1 MKNLIKTF
9 IVMLLLCLTTFTIA
23 SCDLFPINP
32 PAPQHTHELTEVAEV
47 SATCTEAGAKAYY
60 KCSGCE
66 KLFAD
71 KDGAKEITAPEAI
84 AALGH
89 SFTNYAS
96 NNDATCT
103 ADGTKTAKCDRCDAT
118 DTKADEG
125 SAKGHDY
132 TEKVVD
138 EAHLKAVAEDC
149 QSVNTYWYDCTKCDS
164 ISSELSFNSDIVGN
178 HKMSTDWSTKDGK
191 HFHECTVD
199 GCDYTEDEAVC
210 SDVATDDN
218 HLCDTCGAP
227 AGDHSYGEWTNA
239 GDDGHKQTC
248 NCGDV
253 KTEAHAWNETSKTP
267 ATHIEEGKIDYSC
280 NCGATRTVIIG
291 KLEECKYN
299 VEKVADQYLKSAAT
313 CTSAEVYYK
322 SCVCGA
328 FSSAEDAE
336 TFEFGEALGHSYGEA
351 SYAWGEDYSCTATR
365 VCAKDASHKET
376 VTATVTSE
384 TTAATCKEA
393 GKTVYTATFDG
404 EAYTTQITSVE
415 LPKLDTHTEGQPVE
429 ENRNE
434 ASCLASGS
442 YDSVVYCSVCG
453 VQLKK
458 ETITIDALGHKY
470 DNDKDTDCNACGA
483 TRIVKLSTPDNS
495 DNKLFYSANATYI
508 EIDRAVDGEGAR
520 VSMFQNGV
528 DHVIFY
534 VYESADAA
542 KEDYVARFA
551 LQSVPVN
558 IGRVNF
564 TSLDGTLS
572 VNALQGENGNFFIH
586 KNDYTI
592 FYNFLKDLI
601 GYNYSYG
608 QSYYFA
614 AQAIAAEDS
623 NYENSDISEIGAD
636 AFVRDASKG
645 NEKYTV
651 TVTDGLIDSSL
662 TSVTAGYGVELTLS
676 TEAQDDKVFKGWYLI
691 DAEGNEIGEALTAEL
706 MHTVTVTGN
715 ASYKAV
721 FVTEK
726 TKIATP
732 DNSDSK
738 PFYLSSTG
746 YIEID
751 RAVDGEGA
759 RVSMFQNGV
768 DHVIFYVYESADA
781 AKDNYVAR
789 FALKGTPVSIG
800 IIDFTSIDGTVSAN
814 VVRGQNGNYYIDKGE
829 QNSFYTFLRTLIGY
843 NYSYGQTYYFAA
855 QAIAAEGTAYEN
867 SDISEIGADGFA
879 RDVSK
884 GNERYTVTVAD
895 GLIDSSLTSVTAGY
909 GIELTLSTEAQEGK
923 FFKGWYLTDAD
934 GNEIGETLSADLTY
948 TVTVTASASYKAV
961 FASEKIKLA
970 TIDNTNNEMI
980 TFVKTNTFYI
990 ELDRHKNADGTAN
1003 TAYDVGVDYVR
1014 YYMYRDFEGT
1024 KQLVSWFDVTK
1035 DGYLIDY
1042 NGNKNSQ
1049 QLLGGTGNFFSTMGN
1064 GTWHNA
1070 IKSSYNQGAAANGLA
1085 VVWDNDN
1092 VVYFA
1097 CQARTNNTDS
1107 YEHGEIGTMGQ
1118 AWGSI

>member
-1 MKNLIKTF
+1 MKKLWILLI
-9 IVMLLLCLTTFTIA
+9 IVVLAAAVVFASGILDPQEPEHVHSLVKVDGIA
-23 SCDLFPINP
+23 
-32 PAPQHTHELTEVAEV
+32 
-47 SATCTEAGAKAYY
+47 ATCTENGTEEYY
-60 KCSGCE
+60 TCSCE

-71 KDGAKEITAPEAI
+71 AEGTLEITEPKAVEK
-84 AALGH
+84 LGH
-89 SFTNYAS
+89 AFTDYKS
-96 NNDATCT
+96 NGDATCT
-103 ADGTKTAKCDRCDAT
+103 ADGTKTAKCDRCEVT
-118 DTKADEG
+118 DTK
-125 SAKGHDY
+125 S
-132 TEKVVD
+132 
-138 EAHLKAVAEDC
+138 
-149 QSVNTYWYDCTKCDS
+149 
-164 ISSELSFNSDIVGN
+164 
-178 HKMSTDWSTKDGK
+178 
-191 HFHECTVD
+191 
-199 GCDYTEDEAVC
+199 
-210 SDVATDDN
+210 
-218 HLCDTCGAP
+218 
-227 AGDHSYGEWTNA
+227 
-239 GDDGHKQTC
+239 DDGSKKEHTFDQE
-248 NCGDV
+248 N
-253 KTEAHAWNETSKTP
+253 TEL
-267 ATHIEEGKIDYSC
+267 EG
-280 NCGATRTVIIG
+280 A
-291 KLEECKYN
+291 
-299 VEKVADQYLKSAAT
+299 LKSAAT
-313 CTSAEVYYK
+313 CDDAAVYYK
-322 SCVCGA
+322 SCTCCAISESETFISGSSLGHSYGEWENAGDVGHKQSCSCGDTKTEPHAWDNGVVTTDPTHTENGTRTYTCTVCSATRTEVVDMITEHSYNQEKAEEKYLKSAPTCTNAAVYYKSCICGE
-328 FSSAEDAE
+328 FSNADDAL
-336 TFEFGEALGHSYGEA
+336 TFEFGEADGHTE
-351 SYAWGEDYSCTATR
+351 
-365 VCAKDASHKET
+365 KT
-376 VTATVTSE
+376 VSGY
-384 TTAATCKEA
+384 AATCTSTGLTDGVICSVCDAIITAQVEIPVADHSEEVVA
-393 GKTVYTATFDG
+393 GYA
-404 EAYTTQITSVE
+404 
-415 LPKLDTHTEGQPVE
+415 
-429 ENRNE
+429 
-434 ASCLASGS
+434 ASCTEPGIT
-442 YDSVVYCSVCG
+442 DGKKCSVCG
-453 VQLKK
+453 S
-458 ETITIDALGHKY
+458 ITLEQSAIDPLGHTY
-470 DNDKDTDCNACGA
+470 DNDKDVDCNVCSE

-495 DNKLFYSANATYI
+495 DNKLFYFANATYI
-508 EIDRAVDGEGAR
+508 EIDRAVDSEGAR
-520 VSMFQNGV
+520 VSMFEAGV
-528 DHVIFY
+528 DHVVFY

-586 KNDYTI
+586 KNDYTT
-592 FYNFLKDLI
+592 FYNFLRDLI

-676 TEAQDDKVFKGWYLI
+676 TEAQDGKVFKGWYLI

-706 MHTVTVTGN
+706 MHIVTVTGN
-715 ASYKAV
+715 ASYRAV

-738 PFYLSSTG
+738 LFYLSSTG

-768 DHVIFYVYESADA
+768 DHVVFYVYESADA

-829 QNSFYTFLRTLIGY
+829 QNSFYNFLRTLIGY

-855 QAIAAEGTAYEN
+855 QAIAAEGTAYES

-879 RDVSK
+879 RDASK

-923 FFKGWYLTDAD
+923 FFKGWYLTDAE
-934 GNEIGETLSADLTY
+934 GNEIGEALSGDLTY

-961 FASEKIKLA
+961 FASEKTKLA

-1070 IKSSYNQGAAANGLA
+1070 IKSSYNQGAVANGLA

-1107 YEHGEIGTMGQ
+1107 YEHGDRRC
-1118 AWGSI
+1118 